1 MRRTRGRALVCLWA
15 ALTLV
20 LPGCGAPAKKP
31 AAAPPPPTTATPA
44 PASKPAADPSERPQI
59 PIDADSPLGS
69 LLASTPDLRVQ
80 QAVAQVTALT
90 DAEAR
95 AMLARLEPLPDLS
108 ATNAKAPTMR
118 PPSLPPPR
126 AGGVQPIAFVVPT
139 GKPVSDAPVAP
150 GKQPDA
156 PPRALMPP
164 VILPTGE
171 VRAESEVR
179 VRFDEAMIPVAAVD
193 SQAALP
199 ITFSPP
205 LAGRWKWLDTRV
217 AVFESAGARFPKATD
232 VTVTVPAGI
241 KALSGA
247 TLNAPVTGT
256 FSTPPINITKVWPRD
271 VRPDGPIIIAFDQK
285 LDPTKLLPFLKVI
298 GPKAKVIPSRALGLQ
313 EAKPLIAR
321 NPAWKLTDKVL
332 AELGPNILVLAP
344 KTAWPAGIEAQA
356 ALDVGAPS
364 LEGPRVTTQARFGTF
379 HVVPAFRAEGIT
391 CDDRNTPSPS
401 AAICSAKGWL
411 SVHFTNAIE
420 RSTYRAQK
428 VQIVGQPFDDN
439 TPSGETISLTTPR
452 LPGQAHKIAI
462 GEGIRDIY
470 DQPMVGTR
478 ELAFTTTLERF
489 EPQIEVPT
497 SMFVLDPRFEIP
509 QWVIHAEAVTQV
521 RVQLYR
527 VQPSDYF
534 AYTEMESK
542 KRAAPGTLVSDKTY
556 AVGARMGAD
565 LRVDLRPAL
574 SKANTGHIV
583 AVATAVPAVRVPE
596 WFNRRNVAWIQVS
609 RLGVSARIDGEKLSA
624 WATDIS
630 PDSFLVPVG
639 GATAELVE
647 EGRADRP
654 ATGVADAGGHVEF
667 QLPAPR
673 PNPKDG
679 RPDGP
684 ANELL
689 VLRKGDDSVFV
700 GMYGRREKAIRT
712 DKALW
717 YVTDDRFTYKPGE
730 PVYMKGWIRWTHDG
744 INPDLALPRP
754 GEVVDYRLNDA
765 RGNKLL
771 EGTANLTDQGGF
783 DFELKLPPTA
793 NLGTATLRMTT
804 RGYVHTHPISI
815 QEFRTPAYSVNLDD
829 DVGHSGAIPLVLG
842 ESIEMNA
849 VAKYYAGGG
858 LPGADIKWDATLRT
872 TRFAPAGWDLFKFEP
887 IRKRSDR
894 RYYWRSDD
902 PEPVTVNTQGS
913 LSGSSNASIVYGLAA
928 LPKNRTSILEVD
940 ATVTD
945 VDRMN
950 IRASSRP
957 ILVHPSLLYV
967 GIRLKP
973 DTMDALELIVTDL
986 DGKPVA
992 GVPISVD
999 IEGVLGSERDRDD
1012 AKVVET
1018 QTCKVTSGDAPVR
1031 CAWKRNDIQVAY
1043 TATARIADA
1052 RGRENVTQYDIP
1064 WWTWDDKRDLAL
1076 VPDKASYKPGD
1087 VAKLELRSKVLP
1099 STAVVTFA
1107 RNGIIGQKRLEL
1119 TQASTTVELPIEP
1132 AFISNVH
1139 VQVDRWGKRK
1149 TLAPGSTQ
1157 PLPEHDS
1164 VSLEIPV
1171 SLDTA
1176 RLVMR
1181 TRPTKAIVEPG
1192 ENATF
1197 EVEVKHDDK
1206 PIAGAEVAL
1215 IVVDEAI
1222 LSLSSRK
1229 HEDPLAPFYADL
1241 SAKTT
1246 QENSY
1251 GSVVDM
1257 GPMLAGKPGFSRY
1270 KLDEALLGRGSGT
1283 GSGYGVGGGRGGMRG
1298 RSASAPGFS
1307 IVESRKDFRATA
1319 VFSPRLLTDAA
1330 GKVSVTVKMPDS
1342 LTRFRIVALAT
1353 SSTRWFGKAEN
1364 VVVTQLKVNART
1376 VAPRFLTQG
1385 DTFALPV
1392 VVQNLDGVPRTI
1404 DVAVRAANLVQSGPA
1419 GKRVTVAPGQ
1429 RAEVRFDFATQGRGT
1444 AAIQTIAS
1452 SGNFVDATTV
1462 TLPIYEPATT
1472 ESFATYGTVDDA
1484 PKFEQLAV
1492 PADIFPDVGGVEVE
1506 VASTQLQSLIDA
1518 FWYLYAY
1525 PYECAEQ
1532 RSSRMLATAAMLD
1545 VLEAFART
1553 GRATRKDIEAQLAYD
1568 IKKLVRDQRPDGGWG
1583 YFLGMASD
1591 PYVTQQVMQALVAHK
1606 VTGSVVANAKKYV
1619 TTRADK
1625 DLASLVAA
1633 AAKPPIQRT
1642 DRATYP
1648 GQVSLIAAGLAALAA
1663 SGTDVKARARSLHAT
1678 AVKLE
1683 AYPVDAKARV
1693 LAILGTEKPIRDA
1706 LLPQLLSTVHE
1717 TASSATVAATY
1728 AESER
1733 LLLVSE
1739 TKTTALVLDAL
1750 IRVAPTHALVTK
1762 LARGLL
1768 DTRKGGRW
1776 RSTQENV
1783 WVLQAMRRYFDT
1795 YEKDTPSF
1803 TGKLWLGKDSYAEQ
1817 EFLGRSTKRGIAR
1830 ADWASFPA
1838 GSTNDIALTKSGTG
1852 RMYYRVGITYAPR
1865 TKDLPA
1871 LDAGFV
1877 VRRSYTAVDDP
1888 GDVQKLPD
1896 GRIKVKLGARVLVTV
1911 EALNTSRRHAVA
1923 FVDPL
1928 PAGFEAVNTSL
1939 ANAERS
1945 AKGSNSSAWDFQNM
1959 RDNRAEAFEMFLA
1972 EGTHQLV
1979 YTARAS
1985 TPGVFFAAP
1994 AKAEE
1999 MYSPETF
2006 GRSTGQTVVIE

>member
-1 MRRTRGRALVCLWA
+1 M
-15 ALTLV
+15 
-20 LPGCGAPAKKP
+20 
-31 AAAPPPPTTATPA
+31 AAPSAPRPATNPNA
-44 PASKPAADPSERPQI
+44 RPEI
-59 PIDADSPLGS
+59 AIDAGSPLGS
-69 LLASTPDLRVQ
+69 LLASTPDVRTP
-80 QAVAQVTALT
+80 QAAAEITALT
-90 DAEAR
+90 EAEAS
-95 AMLARLEPLPDLS
+95 ALLQRLEPLPDLS
-108 ATNAKAPTMR
+108 ATNAKAPAMR

-126 AGGVQPIAFVVPT
+126 AGGVAPIAFVVPT
-139 GKPVSDAPVAP
+139 GKPVNDAPVAP
-150 GKQPDA
+150 GSLPGEA
-156 PPRALMPP
+156 PRVLQPP

-171 VRAESEVR
+171 VSAESEIR
-179 VRFDEAMIPVAAVD
+179 IRFDEPMVAVAAVGT
-193 SQAALP
+193 QAPLRV
-199 ITFSPP
+199 TFSPP
-205 LAGRWKWLDTRV
+205 LAGSWKWIDTRV
-217 AVFESAGARFPKATD
+217 AAFVSAEARFPRSTE

-247 TLNAPVTGT
+247 TLAAPVTGT
-256 FSTPPINITKVWPRD
+256 FSTPAIQILKVWPRD
-271 VRPDGPIIIAFDQK
+271 VRPDGPIIVAFDQK
-285 LDPTKLLPFLKVI
+285 LDPPKLHKFLKVI
-298 GPKAKVIPSRALGLQ
+298 GPKNKVLPSRALGLE

-332 AELGPNILVLAP
+332 KELGPNILVLAP

-364 LEGPRVTTQARFGTF
+364 LEGPRVTTQPRFGTF
-379 HVVPAFRAEGIT
+379 RVVPAFRAEGIT
-391 CDDRNTPSPS
+391 CDDRQTPSPS
-401 AAICSAKGWL
+401 AAICSAKGVL
-411 SVHFTNAIE
+411 YVHFTNAIE

-439 TPSGETISLTTPR
+439 VPSGESVALTTPR
-452 LPGQAHKIAI
+452 LPGQAHRIAI

-470 DQPMVGTR
+470 DQPMIGTR
-478 ELAFTTTLERF
+478 ELAFTTTIERF
-489 EPQIEVPT
+489 EPQIDVHT
-497 SMFVLDPRFEIP
+497 SMFQLDPRFEIP

-527 VQPSDYF
+527 VTPADYF

-542 KRAAPGTLVSDKTY
+542 KRAPPGKLVVDKTY
-556 AVGARMGAD
+556 AVGPRMGAD
-565 LRVDLRPAL
+565 IRVDLRPVL
-574 SKANTGHIV
+574 SKSETGHV
-583 AVATAVPAVRVPE
+583 LAVATAVPAVRVPE
-596 WFNRRNVAWIQVS
+596 YFNRRNVAWIQVS

-630 PDSFLVPVG
+630 PDSFLTPVP

-647 EGRADRP
+647 EGRTQLA
-654 ATGVADAGGHVEF
+654 ASGTADANGHVQFE
-667 QLPAPR
+667 LPAPR
-673 PNPKDG
+673 PNVKDND
-679 RPDGP
+679 PDGP

-689 VLRKGDDSVFV
+689 VLRKGDDSVFAA
-700 GMYGRREKAIRT
+700 MYGRREKAIRT
-712 DKALW
+712 EEARW

-730 PVYMKGWIRWTHDG
+730 PVYVKGWVRWTHDG
-744 INPDLALPRP
+744 INPDLSLPKP
-754 GEVVDYRLNDA
+754 GETVQYRLSDA
-765 RGNKLL
+765 RGNKVTD
-771 EGTANLTDQGGF
+771 GTATMTDQGGF
-783 DFELKLPPTA
+783 DFELKLPPTV
-793 NLGTATLRMTT
+793 NLGTAQLRMTT

-829 DVGHSGAIPLVLG
+829 DVGHAGAIPLVLG

-849 VAKYYAGGG
+849 VAKYYSGGG

-872 TRFAPAGWDLFKFEP
+872 TRFQPAGWDLYKFEP
-887 IRKRSDR
+887 IRSRSER

-902 PEPVTVNTQGS
+902 PDPITVNTKGS
-913 LSGSSNASIVYGLAA
+913 LSGSSNASIVYGIAA
-928 LPKNRTSILEVD
+928 LPKNRPSVLDVD

-957 ILVHPSLLYV
+957 ILVHPSTLYV
-967 GIRLKP
+967 GIRLEP
-973 DTMDALELIVTDL
+973 DKLDSLQLIVTDL

-992 GVPISVD
+992 GVPITVD

-1012 AKVVET
+1012 AKIVDT
-1018 QTCKVTSGDAPVR
+1018 QSCKVTSGDAAVR
-1031 CAWKRNDIQVAY
+1031 CAWKRTDIQVSY

-1064 WWTWDDKRDLAL
+1064 WWTWDDKRDLSL

-1107 RNGIIGQKRLEL
+1107 RNGIIGQKRLAL
-1119 TQASTTVELPIEP
+1119 TQPSTTVELPIEP

-1149 TLAPGSTQ
+1149 SMSTSSTL

-1164 VSLEIPV
+1164 VSVELPVNLE
-1171 SLDTA
+1171 SA

-1181 TRPTKAIVEPG
+1181 TRPTRPIVEPG

-1197 EVEVKHDDK
+1197 EVTVQHDDK
-1206 PIAGAEVAL
+1206 PVAGAEVAL

-1229 HEDPLAPFYADL
+1229 HEDPLAPFYREL
-1241 SAKTT
+1241 GAKTSHEHT
-1246 QENSY
+1246 Y
-1251 GSVVDM
+1251 GMVSDM
-1257 GPMLAGKPGFSRY
+1257 GPLLAGKPGFAKY
-1270 KLDEALLGRGSGT
+1270 KLDEGLLGRGSGT

-1298 RSASAPGFS
+1298 RSSSAPGMA

-1319 VFSPRLLTDAA
+1319 VFSPRLTTDAA

-1342 LTRFRIVALAT
+1342 LTRFRIVALAS
-1353 SSTRWFGKAEN
+1353 SSTRYFGKAEA
-1364 VVVTQLKVNART
+1364 VIVTQLKVNART
-1376 VAPRFLTQG
+1376 VAPRFLNQG

-1392 VVQNLDGVPRTI
+1392 VVQNLDSQPRTI
-1404 DVAVRAANLVQSGPA
+1404 DVAVRAANLGQTGPA

-1429 RAEVRFDFATQGRGT
+1429 RAEVRFDFATAERGT

-1452 SGNFVDATTV
+1452 SGSFVDATTISV
-1462 TLPIYEPATT
+1462 PIYEPATT

-1492 PADIFPDVGGVEVE
+1492 PKNIFTDVGGVEVE
-1506 VASTQLQSLIDA
+1506 VASTQLQSLVDA

-1532 RSSRMLATAAMLD
+1532 RSSRMLATASMLD
-1545 VLEAFART
+1545 VLEAFAKT
-1553 GRATRKDIEAQLAYD
+1553 GRATRTDIEKQIKYD
-1568 IKKLVRDQRPDGGWG
+1568 TQKLVRDQRPDGGWG
-1583 YFLGMASD
+1583 YFTGMDSD
-1591 PYVTQQVMQALVAHK
+1591 PYVTQQVLQAVTAHK
-1606 VTGSVVANAKKYV
+1606 SSGPYVDRARAYV
-1619 TTRADK
+1619 TLRADK
-1625 DLASLVAA
+1625 DLAELVKA

-1648 GQVSLIAAGLAALAA
+1648 GRVSLVAAGLASLAA
-1663 SGTDVKARARSLHAT
+1663 SGTDVRAKARLLHAT

-1693 LAILGTEKPIRDA
+1693 LAIVATGAADKPIRDA
-1706 LLPQLLSTVHE
+1706 LVPQLLSTVHE
-1717 TASSATVAATY
+1717 TASSATVAATFT
-1728 AESER
+1728 ESER

-1750 IRVAPTHALVTK
+1750 IRVDPKQALITK

-1817 EFLGRSTKRGIAR
+1817 PFLGRSTKRGIAR
-1830 ADWASFPA
+1830 ADWTALPA
-1838 GSTNDIALTKSGTG
+1838 GSTHDIALTKTGAG
-1852 RMYYRVGITYAPR
+1852 RMYYRVGITYAPK
-1865 TKDLPA
+1865 TTDLPA
-1871 LDAGFV
+1871 LDAGFI
-1877 VRRSYTAVDDP
+1877 VRRSYTAIDDP
-1888 GDVQKLPD
+1888 SDVTRFSD
-1896 GRIKVKLGARVLVTV
+1896 GRLKVKLGARVLVTV
-1911 EALNTSRRHAVA
+1911 ETLNTSRRHAVA
-1923 FVDPL
+1923 VVDPL
-1928 PAGFEAVNTSL
+1928 PAGFEAVNTNL
-1939 ANAERS
+1939 ANAERA
-1945 AKGSNSSAWDFQNM
+1945 AKGSNSHAWDFQNM
-1959 RDNRAEAFEMFLA
+1959 RDNRAEAFEMFLP

-2006 GRSTGQTVVIE
+2006 GRSTGQTVVVE